1 MNKEEIWN
9 SILKLLKAEL
19 SQTALD
25 TWFSSAGL
33 VELDGCNVVICV
45 GNQLAKD
52 VIGKRFECQLKRA
65 FSDLFCQDFN
75 IILLCGEKETKKYLE
90 KREGLVGYRP
100 FTCPSYS
107 FDQYLVNDSNRFA
120 FMVSKSVAA
129 NPGSRDHNPL
139 FIYGPSGTGKTHLLC
154 SIAAE
159 INSRFPG
166 KNIKYISGES
176 FTNKLVKAIRNG
188 NTEKF
193 REEFRLTDILLI
205 DDIQFIAGKKNT
217 EEEFYNT
224 FNHLYEAGKQI
235 VMTSD
240 VPPRDMPILGDRLRT
255 RFEGGV
261 IADINLP
268 DEELRFRMIE
278 AESRKLNLK
287 LNRAEIEQ
295 IVSMPGGSMRQIEG
309 ILKSIYSRK
318 SVLGASNDTAVSQVL
333 SGTLISA
340 GTSYDAGAL
349 ISAVCSYFNISET
362 ELTGASRSRRISLAR
377 QTAMYLMRKDIGM
390 MFGNIGELFNRD
402 HATVVSSVSRI
413 AKLMESNSE
422 ISDAIDEIRHKVS
435 EKSA

>member
-1 MNKEEIWN
+1 
-9 SILKLLKAEL
+9 
-19 SQTALD
+19 
-25 TWFSSAGL
+25 
-33 VELDGCNVVICV
+33 
-45 GNQLAKD
+45 
-52 VIGKRFECQLKRA
+52 
-65 FSDLFCQDFN
+65 
-75 IILLCGEKETKKYLE
+75 
-90 KREGLVGYRP
+90 
-100 FTCPSYS
+100 
-107 FDQYLVNDSNRFA
+107 
-120 FMVSKSVAA
+120 
-129 NPGSRDHNPL
+129 
-139 FIYGPSGTGKTHLLC
+139 
-154 SIAAE
+154 
-159 INSRFPG
+159 
-166 KNIKYISGES
+166 
-176 FTNKLVKAIRNG
+176 
-188 NTEKF
+188 
-193 REEFRLTDILLI
+193 
-205 DDIQFIAGKKNT
+205 
-217 EEEFYNT
+217 
-224 FNHLYEAGKQI
+224 
-235 VMTSD
+235 MTSD

-287 LNRAEIEQ
+287 LNRTEIEQ
-295 IVSMPGGSMRQIEG
+295 IVSMPGSSMRQIEG

-349 ISAVCSYFNISET
+349 LSAVCSYFNISET